1 MPVHVT
7 QGLAFGQSGLKP
19 NPCHSHSISM
29 VHNPIFSNGSSIQ
42 PACSIIDQE
51 KKKNPHGLPQQTLR
65 EGNNSANFLANMGL
79 VWLPVSLI
87 VYPGDGVCM
96 LSANLQERMKRRL
109 EIDRIKV
116 GLLMF

>member
-87 VYPGDGVCM
+87 VYPGDGV
-96 LSANLQERMKRRL
+96 
-109 EIDRIKV
+109 V
-116 GLLMF
+116 GYWFVCFQPTYKKG